1 MNASLPTMNDHRGML
16 RQVGEALFGA
26 RWQSDL
32 SREIGISDRTM
43 RRWIADPHEI
53 PEGVWSDISDL
64 MLQHIVAL
72 DKLRNE
78 MSRYAF
84 NLRS

>member
-32 SREIGISDRTM
+32 SRAIGISDRTM

-53 PEGVWSDISDL
+53 PEGVWSDISAL
-64 MLQHIVAL
+64 ILQRIAAL
-72 DKLRNE
+72 DKLRIETN
-78 MSRYAF
+78 RYAF
-84 NLRS
+84 NLQS